1 MKDCT
6 TFTKKPFQPKKPQE
20 KPKPKGVAV
29 VEEDKQ
35 ELKDLAKE
43 MEELT
48 VGKVMIQDFCKGDL
62 P

>member
-6 TFTKKPFQPKKPQE
+6 TFTKKPIQLRKPQE
-20 KPKPKGVAV
+20 RPKRVAV
-29 VEEDKQ
+29 VKEDEQ

-48 VGKVMIQDFCKGDL
+48 VGKVMIQDF
-62 P
+62 